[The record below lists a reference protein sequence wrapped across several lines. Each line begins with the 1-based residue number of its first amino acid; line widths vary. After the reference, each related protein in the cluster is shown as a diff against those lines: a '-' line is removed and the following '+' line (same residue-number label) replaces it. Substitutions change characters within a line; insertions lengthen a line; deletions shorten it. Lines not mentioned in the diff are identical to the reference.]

1 MDNVGMEYTVKKA
14 AVEESDIQTNLN
26 ILFLLDGAMT
36 VEYYDEKY
44 QLQKDDILL
53 ISPGIPF
60 AITECRNAL
69 YGLACFSTNTVAQIT
84 SSRNMIFHC
93 NSITDV
99 EKSYDGL
106 REVFLELTRE
116 YAKRTHQTKAYTD
129 SLMLK
134 LLDILVEEF
143 QVKNIG
149 TKEDFSET
157 DRRMKEMMQYIL
169 ANLDQ
174 ELSLN
179 DLAEQ
184 MFVSPSTLSRVFKK
198 STGQYFADFVLEMRV
213 KNAMNLLA
221 HTEQNVT
228 QIALTCG
235 FTNSASFNR
244 AFKKLVN
251 MTPIEYRNNA
261 EERSQEEKSKNINED
276 SIKKE
281 LENKGYTKEQV
292 NNCEDIYIDLNTDQ
306 KCNYKKQWQNII
318 NIGAISL
325 LSAANMQYHA
335 LYLNDQLHFKYYRVW
350 NIFDKK
356 LMITDGSQIGHYN
369 YDLIDQIFDFFVS
382 HKLTPFLDF
391 GRRPNTAFRSSGNS
405 VYLMEE
411 CIDFKSKEIWKH
423 MIADFINHL
432 VLRYGIE
439 EVSNWK
445 FELTRNGF
453 HDKDVVDNRLYEDDN
468 YDFFDAFQ
476 IFYEIIK
483 EKMPD
488 AEVGGIGGTVIND
501 KNYILDFQNKC
512 LKANIKLDFIS
523 LIIFPYVQSIDSNNE
538 EYRALSGNEDYELS
552 ILAECRDLMR
562 AAKIGCD
569 TKLIVTEWNN
579 TLSNRNYL
587 NDSCFRA
594 AYISSKMTQLIGLV
608 DSVGIMGGSDWISNY
623 MDSVG
628 MFNGAVGLVSKDTI
642 RKPAFYA
649 LDFLNQLGNI
659 LICKGKNYIVTRK
672 DNGGI
677 YILTFNQSWF
687 KNSYLFTDEDL
698 GIKVVDSHIYNND
711 KSLQLKLHIEGL
723 ESGKVYC
730 IKKRT
735 LNNEHGSALTEW
747 KKFQYDTKLIRSDV
761 KYIDAISIPHLTQQ
775 KQRLGQDDTGI
786 DIDITMEIHEIDLIH
801 IFVSEE

>member
-1 MDNVGMEYTVKKA
+1 
-14 AVEESDIQTNLN
+14 
-26 ILFLLDGAMT
+26 
-36 VEYYDEKY
+36 
-44 QLQKDDILL
+44 
-53 ISPGIPF
+53 
-60 AITECRNAL
+60 
-69 YGLACFSTNTVAQIT
+69 
-84 SSRNMIFHC
+84 
-93 NSITDV
+93 
-99 EKSYDGL
+99 
-106 REVFLELTRE
+106 
-116 YAKRTHQTKAYTD
+116 
-129 SLMLK
+129 
-134 LLDILVEEF
+134 
-143 QVKNIG
+143 
-149 TKEDFSET
+149 
-157 DRRMKEMMQYIL
+157 
-169 ANLDQ
+169 
-174 ELSLN
+174 
-179 DLAEQ
+179 
-184 MFVSPSTLSRVFKK
+184 
-198 STGQYFADFVLEMRV
+198 
-213 KNAMNLLA
+213 MNLLA

-261 EERSQEEKSKNINED
+261 EERSQEKKSKNVNED

-318 NIGAISL
+318 NIGAISS

-335 LYLNDQLHFKYYRVW
+335 LYLNEQLHFKYYRVW

-523 LIIFPYVQSIDSNNE
+523 LIIFPYVQSHDSNNE
-538 EYRALSGNEDYELS
+538 EYSALSGNEDYELS
-552 ILAECRDLMR
+552 IIAECQDLMR
-562 AAKIGCD
+562 ATKIGCD

-628 MFNGAVGLVSKDTI
+628 IFNGAVGLVSKDTI

-698 GIKVVDSHIYNND
+698 GIKVVDAHIYNND

-735 LNNEHGSALTEW
+735 LNNEHGTALIEW

-775 KQRLGQDDTGI
+775 KQRLGQDDNGI

>member
-60 AITECRNAL
+60 AITDCRNAL

-261 EERSQEEKSKNINED
+261 EERSQEEKSKNVNED

-281 LENKGYTKEQV
+281 LENKGFTKEQV
-292 NNCEDIYIDLNTDQ
+292 NNCEDICIDLNTDQ

-335 LYLNDQLHFKYYRVW
+335 LYLNEQLHFKYYRVW

-483 EKMPD
+483 EKMPE

-523 LIIFPYVQSIDSNNE
+523 LIIFPYVQSHDSNNE

-552 ILAECRDLMR
+552 IIAECRDLMR
-562 AAKIGCD
+562 ATKIGCD

-628 MFNGAVGLVSKDTI
+628 LFNGAVGLVSKDTI

-735 LNNEHGSALTEW
+735 LNNEHGSALIEW
-747 KKFQYDTKLIRSDV
+747 KKFQYDTKLIRSDI

>member
-157 DRRMKEMMQYIL
+157 DKRMKEMMQYIL

-261 EERSQEEKSKNINED
+261 EERSQEKKSKNVNED

-281 LENKGYTKEQV
+281 LENKGFTKEQV

-335 LYLNDQLHFKYYRVW
+335 LYLNEQLHFKYYRVW

-523 LIIFPYVQSIDSNNE
+523 LIIFPYVQSHDSNNE

-552 ILAECRDLMR
+552 IIAECRDLMR
-562 AAKIGCD
+562 ATKIGCD

-628 MFNGAVGLVSKDTI
+628 IFNGAVGLVSKDTI

-735 LNNEHGSALTEW
+735 LNNEHGSALIEW

-775 KQRLGQDDTGI
+775 KQRLGQDDIGI

>member
-261 EERSQEEKSKNINED
+261 EERSQEEKSKNVNED

-281 LENKGYTKEQV
+281 LENKGFTKEQV

-335 LYLNDQLHFKYYRVW
+335 LYLNEQLHFKYYRVW

-523 LIIFPYVQSIDSNNE
+523 LIIFPYVQSRDSNNE

-552 ILAECRDLMR
+552 IIAECRDLMR
-562 AAKIGCD
+562 ATKIGCD

-628 MFNGAVGLVSKDTI
+628 IFNGAVGLVSKDTI

-735 LNNEHGSALTEW
+735 LNNEHGSALVEW

-775 KQRLGQDDTGI
+775 KQRLGQDDNGI

>member
-335 LYLNDQLHFKYYRVW
+335 LYLNEQLHFKYYRVW

-483 EKMPD
+483 EKMPE

-523 LIIFPYVQSIDSNNE
+523 LIIFPYVQSHDSNNE

-552 ILAECRDLMR
+552 IIAECRDLMR
-562 AAKIGCD
+562 ATKIGCD

-628 MFNGAVGLVSKDTI
+628 LFNGAVGLVSKDTI

-649 LDFLNQLGNI
+649 LDFLNQLGNV

-735 LNNEHGSALTEW
+735 LNNEHGSALIEW

>member
-261 EERSQEEKSKNINED
+261 EERSQEEKFKNVNED

-335 LYLNDQLHFKYYRVW
+335 LYLNEQLHFKYYRVW

-523 LIIFPYVQSIDSNNE
+523 LIIFPYVQSHDSNNE

-552 ILAECRDLMR
+552 IIAECRDLMR
-562 AAKIGCD
+562 ATKIGCD

-628 MFNGAVGLVSKDTI
+628 LFNGAVGLVSKDTI

-735 LNNEHGSALTEW
+735 LNNEHGSALIEW